1 MASKDWRSLGLVGRM
16 FRELRGAKRAGAAP
30 GDCRSE
36 GRLEQVSGGE
46 MEASCKALFPMM
58 NLRK

>member
-16 FRELRGAKRAGAAP
+16 FRELRDENRAGAAP
-30 GDCRSE
+30 EAADLEAG
-36 GRLEQVSGGE
+36 LEQVSGGE

>member
-16 FRELRGAKRAGAAP
+16 FRELRDENREGTAPEAG
-30 GDCRSE
+30 
-36 GRLEQVSGGE
+36 LEQVSGGE

>member
-1 MASKDWRSLGLVGRM
+1 MKTGQVQPLEAADL
-16 FRELRGAKRAGAAP
+16 EAG
-30 GDCRSE
+30 
-36 GRLEQVSGGE
+36 LEQVSGGE